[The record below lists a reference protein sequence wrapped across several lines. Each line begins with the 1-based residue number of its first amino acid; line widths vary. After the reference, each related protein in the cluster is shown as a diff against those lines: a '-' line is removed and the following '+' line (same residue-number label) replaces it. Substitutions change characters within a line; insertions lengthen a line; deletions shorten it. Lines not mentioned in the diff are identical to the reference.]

1 MDIDY
6 HRAIQG
12 KIASE
17 IDEGTTLEKAAKV
30 RLDNLGYV
38 QSHSC
43 FVNQPERLD
52 RLRSRLELQKSLG
65 SVHTAQKK
73 TAADARK
80 AEDDN

>member
-30 RLDNLGYV
+30 RLDNLLAMSRV
-38 QSHSC
+38 IHALST
-43 FVNQPERLD
+43 NQKDLI
-52 RLRSRLELQKSLG
+52 
-65 SVHTAQKK
+65 V
-73 TAADARK
+73 
-80 AEDDN
+80 